1 MGEDARGLSARSP
14 AVRPGLQ
21 SLGPSTPPEDRIP
34 LLSRDQNAVTLDRAG
49 LEREVE
55 RIVEAVA
62 AAGAPIRVLGS
73 IGVALHCPH
82 AKALLPSFERTY
94 ADIDFAAY
102 GRNARDVT
110 AAVTRLGYREDRE
123 VSITSEGRRAIF
135 DHPTEPRVH
144 LDVFYDQLEF
154 CHRIPLAG
162 RLEADR
168 PTIPLA
174 ELLLSKL
181 QIVKLNEKDVVDTV
195 LLLLDHE
202 IGKGDDD
209 VIDVERVAELCA
221 ADWGLWRTLTMNLEK
236 VRALAATY
244 PQLDASQRAR
254 TIAATHALKRA
265 MDDAPKPL
273 AWRVRDR
280 VGDRRQWWTDV
291 DEVR

>member
-1 MGEDARGLSARSP
+1 VLP
-14 AVRPGLQ
+14 
-21 SLGPSTPPEDRIP
+21 
-34 LLSRDQNAVTLDRAG
+34 RDQNAVVIDRAS
-49 LEREVE
+49 LEAEVE
-55 RIVEAVA
+55 RVIAAVEAV
-62 AAGAPIRVLGS
+62 GAPIRVLGS
-73 IGVALHCPH
+73 IGVAIHCPD

-102 GRNARDVT
+102 SRHARAIT
-110 AAVTRLGYREDRE
+110 GAISGLGYREDRE

-135 DHPTEPRVH
+135 DHPTSPQIH

-154 CHRIPLAG
+154 CHRIPLSG
-162 RLEADR
+162 RLEIDR

-181 QIVKLNEKDVVDTV
+181 QIVKLNQKDVVDTI

-202 IGKGDDD
+202 LGSGDAD
-209 VIDVERVAELCA
+209 VIDVGRIATLCA
-221 ADWGLWRTLTMNLEK
+221 AEWGLWRTLTMNLEK
-236 VRALAATY
+236 VRALAESY
-244 PQLDASQRAR
+244 PQLEPGQRAR
-254 TIAATHALKRA
+254 ALAAAASLKLA
-265 MDDAPKPL
+265 IDEIPKPL

>member
-1 MGEDARGLSARSP
+1 MLP
-14 AVRPGLQ
+14 
-21 SLGPSTPPEDRIP
+21 
-34 LLSRDQNAVTLDRAG
+34 RDQNAVVIDRAA
-49 LEREVE
+49 LEAEVKRVIE
-55 RIVEAVA
+55 VVE

-73 IGVALHCPH
+73 IGVAIHCPD

-102 GRNARDVT
+102 RRNAREIT
-110 AAVTRLGYREDRE
+110 AAISSLGYREDRE

-135 DHPTEPRVH
+135 DHPTSPQIH
-144 LDVFYDQLEF
+144 LDVFYDELEF

-162 RLEADR
+162 RLERDR

-181 QIVKLNEKDVVDTV
+181 QIVKLNEKDIVDTI

-202 IGKGDDD
+202 LGAGDAD
-209 VIDVERVAELCA
+209 VIDAGRIATLCA
-221 ADWGLWRTLTMNLEK
+221 AEWGLWRTLTMNLEK
-236 VRALAATY
+236 VRALAESY
-244 PQLDASQRAR
+244 PQLDDIQRAR
-254 TIAATHALKRA
+254 AIAATIDLKRRI
-265 MDDAPKPL
+265 DEVPKPL
-273 AWRVRDR
+273 AWRMRDR

>member
-1 MGEDARGLSARSP
+1 VLP
-14 AVRPGLQ
+14 
-21 SLGPSTPPEDRIP
+21 
-34 LLSRDQNAVTLDRAG
+34 RDQNAVVIDRAA
-49 LEREVE
+49 LEAEVE
-55 RIVEAVA
+55 RVIAVVE

-73 IGVALHCPH
+73 IGVAIHCPD

-102 GRNARDVT
+102 GRNARAIT
-110 AAVTRLGYREDRE
+110 AAISSLGYREDRE

-135 DHPTEPRVH
+135 DHPTSPQIH
-144 LDVFYDQLEF
+144 LDVFYDELEF

-162 RLEADR
+162 RLERDR

-181 QIVKLNEKDVVDTV
+181 QIVKLNQKDVIDTV
-195 LLLLDHE
+195 LLLLDHPL
-202 IGKGDDD
+202 GAGDAD
-209 VIDVERVAELCA
+209 VIDIGRIAALCA
-221 ADWGLWRTLTMNLEK
+221 AEWGLWRTLTMNLEK
-236 VRALAATY
+236 VRALAETY
-244 PQLDASQRAR
+244 PQLAAAQRAR
-254 TIAATHALKRA
+254 VLEAAAAIKREI
-265 MDDAPKPL
+265 DAVPKPL

>member
-1 MGEDARGLSARSP
+1 MPPEVPGLS
-14 AVRPGLQ
+14 
-21 SLGPSTPPEDRIP
+21 I
-34 LLSRDQNAVTLDRAG
+34 SRDQNDSVLDRAW
-49 LEREVE
+49 LEGEVE
-55 RIVEAVA
+55 RIIAAVEAGGA
-62 AAGAPIRVLGS
+62 AIRVLGS
-73 IGVALHCPH
+73 IGVALHCPD

-102 GRNARDVT
+102 GRSAREVSS
-110 AAVTRLGYREDRE
+110 ALRHLGYREDRE

-144 LDVFYDQLEF
+144 LDVFFDELEF

-202 IGKGDDD
+202 LGAGDDD
-209 VIDVERVAELCA
+209 VIDVGRVAGLCA

-236 VRALAATY
+236 VRALAETY
-244 PQLDASQRAR
+244 AQLSADQRAR
-254 TIAATHALKRA
+254 AIAATRALKRA
-265 MDDAPKPL
+265 IDESPKPL